1 MALRYLKRANRTA
14 AGDAADVRGPVVEML
29 RQIEEGGEDAVR
41 RYARD
46 LDHWTGEI
54 VVSSAARARA
64 AAAVPRQ
71 LRADIQAAHANVQR
85 FALAQREA
93 IRDTEIEV
101 VPGLRAGHRNIAL
114 ETAGCYVPGG
124 RYAHIASAIMSVT
137 TARAAGV
144 SRIIACSPPRGR
156 DGSGI
161 HAATLYALNVCG
173 ADVVMN
179 LGGVQGVA
187 ALAFGLFGQPPA
199 DILVGP
205 GNQYVAEAKRA
216 LFGRVAIDMFAG
228 PTESAI
234 LADATTDPEIAAA
247 DLVGQA
253 EHGHNSPVW
262 LIALDE
268 AVARQIAE
276 RVAQRIAELPEPNR
290 DAAAAAWRDYA
301 EILVADTREDAVA
314 AADAYAPEHLQVLC
328 ADLDWWHASL
338 RNYGSLFLG
347 AETTVAFGDKVSGPN
362 HILPTMRAARYT
374 GGLSVGKFLKTVTWQ
389 RMDREAT
396 RALAPVCARISR
408 AEGMEG
414 HARSADVRLQRWF
427 PDDSF
432 DLTGDSEG
440 TP

>member
-1 MALRYLKRANRTA
+1 VALHYLKRASRTA
-14 AGDAADVRGPVVEML
+14 AKDAADVRSQVVDML
-29 RQIEEGGEDAVR
+29 RQIESGGEDAVR
-41 RYARD
+41 RFARD
-46 LDHWTGEI
+46 LDRWTGEI
-54 VVSSAARARA
+54 VVSEAARAQAGAKIPAR
-64 AAAVPRQ
+64 
-71 LRADIQAAHANVQR
+71 LRADIETAHANVRR
-85 FALAQREA
+85 FALAQRAA
-93 IRDTEIEV
+93 IADTEIEV
-101 VPGLRAGHRNIAL
+101 VPGLWAGHRNIAL

-137 TARAAGV
+137 TAKAAGV
-144 SRIIACSPPRGR
+144 ERVVACSPPLGR

-161 HAATLYALNVCG
+161 HAATLHALNVCG
-173 ADVVMN
+173 ADVVLN

-187 ALAFGLFGQPPA
+187 ALAFGLFGGPPA

-234 LADATTDPEIAAA
+234 LADASTDPEIAAA

-253 EHGHNSPVW
+253 EHGHNSPLW

-268 AVARQIAE
+268 SVAR
-276 RVAQRIAELPEPNR
+276 RIAAQVTERIAALPEPNR
-290 DAAAAAWRDYA
+290 ASAEAAWRDYA
-301 EILVADTREDAVA
+301 EIVVADTREEAAA

-328 ADLDWWHASL
+328 EDLDWWHTTL

-347 AETTVAFGDKVSGPN
+347 EETTVAFGDKVSGPN
-362 HILPTMRAARYT
+362 HILPTMQAARYT

-389 RMDREAT
+389 RMSREAA
-396 RALAPVCARISR
+396 RSIAPACARISR

-414 HARSADVRLQRWF
+414 HARSADIRLQKWF
-427 PDDSF
+427 PGESF
-432 DLTGDSEG
+432 DLAGDG
-440 TP
+440 GDGR

>member
-54 VVSSAARARA
+54 VVSSAARAKA

>member
-1 MALRYLKRANRTA
+1 MALHYLKRAQRTA
-14 AGDAADVRGPVVEML
+14 ARDAADVREPVVEML

-64 AAAVPRQ
+64 AAAVPPQ

-93 IRDTEIEV
+93 IRDMEIEI

-137 TARAAGV
+137 TAKAAGV
-144 SRIIACSPPRGR
+144 PRIIACSPPRSR
-156 DGSGI
+156 DGSGM

-173 ADVVMN
+173 ADIVMN

-187 ALAFGLFGQPPA
+187 ALAFGLFGHPPA

-234 LADATTDPEIAAA
+234 LADASTDPEIAAA

-276 RVAQRIAELPEPNR
+276 RVAQRIAELPDPNR

-328 ADLDWWHASL
+328 ADLDWWHVSL

-396 RALAPVCARISR
+396 RAIAPVCARISR

-432 DLTGDSEG
+432 DLTGDNEG

>member
-1 MALRYLKRANRTA
+1 VTLHYLKRASRTA
-14 AGDAADVRGPVVEML
+14 AKDAADVRAQVVEML
-29 RQIEEGGEDAVR
+29 RQIENDGEDTVR
-41 RYARD
+41 RFAREY
-46 LDHWTGEI
+46 DHWTGEI
-54 VVSSAARARA
+54 VVSDAARARA
-64 AAAVPRQ
+64 EASVPLQ
-71 LRADIQAAHANVQR
+71 LRTDIQAAHANVQR
-85 FALAQREA
+85 FAQAQREA

-101 VPGLRAGHRNIAL
+101 LPGLRAGHRNIAL
-114 ETAGCYVPGG
+114 QTAGCYVPGG

-137 TARAAGV
+137 TAKAAGV
-144 SRIIACSPPRGR
+144 PRVIACSPPLSR

-173 ADVVMN
+173 ADSVLN

-187 ALAFGLFGQPPA
+187 ALAFGLFGHPPA

-234 LADATTDPEIAAA
+234 LADASTDPEIAAA

-268 AVARQIAE
+268 TVARQIAE
-276 RVAQRIAELPEPNR
+276 RVAARIAQLPEPNR
-290 DAAAAAWRDYA
+290 GSAEAAWRDYA
-301 EILVADTREDAVA
+301 EIVVATTREDAVA

-328 ADLDWWHASL
+328 EDLDWWHASL

-347 AETTVAFGDKVSGPN
+347 VETTVAFGDKVSGPN
-362 HILPTMRAARYT
+362 HILPTMQAARYT

-389 RMDREAT
+389 RMSREAT
-396 RALAPVCARISR
+396 RSVAPVCARISR

-414 HARSADVRLQRWF
+414 HARSADVRLRKWF
-427 PDDSF
+427 PGETF
-432 DLTGDSEG
+432 DLTGDG
-440 TP
+440 DGGR

>member
-1 MALRYLKRANRTA
+1 MTLHYLKRASRTA
-14 AGDAADVRGPVVEML
+14 ANDATDVRAQVVEML
-29 RQIEEGGEDAVR
+29 RQIEVGGEDAVR
-41 RYARD
+41 RFARD
-46 LDHWTGEI
+46 LDHWSGEI
-54 VVSSAARARA
+54 VVSDAARSRA
-64 AAAVPRQ
+64 EAAVPPQ
-71 LRADIQAAHANVQR
+71 LRTDIQAAHANVQR
-85 FALAQREA
+85 FARAQREA

-101 VPGLRAGHRNIAL
+101 LPGLRAGHRNIAL

-137 TARAAGV
+137 TAKAAGV
-144 SRIIACSPPRGR
+144 SRVIACSPPLSR

-161 HAATLYALNVCG
+161 HAATLYALNLCG
-173 ADVVMN
+173 ADSVLN

-187 ALAFGLFGQPPA
+187 ALAFGLFGHPPA

-234 LADATTDPEIAAA
+234 LADASTDPEIAAA

-268 AVARQIAE
+268 TVARQIAE
-276 RVAQRIAELPEPNR
+276 LVATRIAQLPEPNR
-290 DAAAAAWRDYA
+290 SSAEAAWRDYA
-301 EILVADTREDAVA
+301 EIVVAATREDAVA

-328 ADLDWWHASL
+328 EDLDWWHASL

-347 AETTVAFGDKVSGPN
+347 EETSVAFGDKVSGPN
-362 HILPTMRAARYT
+362 HILPTMQAARYT

-389 RMDREAT
+389 RMSREAT
-396 RALAPVCARISR
+396 RSVAPVCARISR

-414 HARSADVRLQRWF
+414 HARSADVRLRKWF
-427 PDDSF
+427 PDQTF
-432 DLTGDSEG
+432 DLTGDTDG
-440 TP
+440 GR